1 MSHINPITKTTR
13 PAFAVSLLEL
23 QQLGVILGAF
33 GTALGAFGTAFN
45 TFNNII
51 LNTWEAI
58 QESKQG

>member
-1 MSHINPITKTTR
+1 MSHISPLTKNAR
-13 PAFAVSLLEL
+13 PAYAFSLLEW

-45 TFNNII
+45 TFNTIF

-58 QESKQG
+58 SEAKQA